1 MADGVSKVSI
11 SADFSNYSDIPAW
24 AETTNEVDFGP
35 PSLVDLSL
43 YHQPGFEIGRPKW
56 YVLLWW
62 LVQALVFPLT
72 LHMAHGPRC
81 ALLRLFGAKIGKH
94 VVIRPSARFTYP
106 WKVEIGDYS
115 WVGEDVTFYSLAPIR
130 LGQHCVVSQKSYL
143 CTGSHDLSDSSFALV
158 TAPIVIENGAWVATD
173 CFVAPGVRIG
183 ANAVIGA
190 RSSVFKDMPAQQ
202 ICMGTPCR
210 PCKHREIH

>member
-1 MADGVSKVSI
+1 MVDGVSKATSGDVPRPAI
-11 SADFSNYSDIPAW
+11 DFS
-24 AETTNEVDFGP
+24 GP
-35 PSLVDLSL
+35 SALGAPSLVDLRR

-62 LVQALVFPLT
+62 LVQAVVFPLT
-72 LHMAHGPRC
+72 LHTAHGLRC
-81 ALLRLFGAKIGKH
+81 ALLRLFGANIGTN

-106 WKVEIGDYS
+106 WKVEIGDHS
-115 WVGEDVTFYSLAPIR
+115 WVGEEVTFYSLAPIR
-130 LGQHCVVSQKSYL
+130 LGHHCVVSQKTYL
-143 CTGSHDLSDSSFALV
+143 CTGSHDISDPSFALV

-173 CFVAPGVRIG
+173 CFVGPGVTIG

-202 ICMGTPCR
+202 VCMGSPCR
-210 PCKHREIH
+210 PHRPREIR